1 MKCKDHMKK
10 RFLFVT
16 STLAAS
22 EAVWVF
28 CTRLLKEEQTLA
40 VMGPAGMYVPEGV
53 QLFSRLTEARE
64 FEPDVVVPLDEV
76 SIRAVQGIFTE
87 KKPKFLNREPL
98 AYQMASSR
106 SFGLSLLAKAGIPTV
121 PYHVI
126 NNPGDVL
133 RLRSKEQ
140 NSDMPWDVFTDHP
153 DFLVPLPGGSALE
166 DIPSGTIGI
175 EDVMHDHKVQLAFLL
190 SGRNL
195 VKPCFAYTELRG
207 LLARGGIQD
216 FRGQVVI
223 PISGPE
229 VSKVAEQIRSAV
241 SAIGANGFVFVDLLY
256 DQGKPMVSRVS
267 LTPPKGFLAALF
279 LSDLLQQSLAQAL
292 YSTSKGIPFKWQ
304 IKWDT
309 QAFAHLVT
317 DSCPGA
323 PDSSDLP
330 ETNGPEF
337 FTTPFADNRYEVGYS
352 ISCTPEVAGSLWE
365 LRPTA
370 EVKLN
375 SADVLEKTLS
385 VLRELNLFGTK
396 KKETPEEEP
405 VEGEAEE
412 VVHAV
417 Q

>member
-1 MKCKDHMKK
+1 
-10 RFLFVT
+10 
-16 STLAAS
+16 
-22 EAVWVF
+22 
-28 CTRLLKEEQTLA
+28 
-40 VMGPAGMYVPEGV
+40 MGPSGLLVPGGV
-53 QLFSRLTEARE
+53 LFFSRLTESRE

-133 RLRSKEQ
+133 RLRAREQ
-140 NSDMPWDVFTDHP
+140 TSEMPWDLYADHP
-153 DFLVPLPGGSALE
+153 DFLTPLHGGTSLA
-166 DIPSGTIGI
+166 DIPAGTVGI
-175 EDVMHDHKVQLAFLL
+175 EDVMHDYKVQLAFLM

-195 VKPCFAYTELRG
+195 VKPCFAYRELRG
-207 LLARGGIQD
+207 LLAKGGIQD
-216 FRGQVVI
+216 FRGQMLV

-229 VSKVAEQIRSAV
+229 VSRVAEQIRSAV

-256 DQGKPMVSRVS
+256 DQGKAMVSRIS

-279 LSDLLQQSLAQAL
+279 LSDLLQQTLAQAL

-309 QAFAHLVT
+309 QAFAHLIT
-317 DSCPGA
+317 DTNPAS
-323 PDSSDLP
+323 PDSSPLP
-330 ETNGPEF
+330 ELSGPEF
-337 FTTPFADNRYEVGYS
+337 YLSSFSENEYEVGYS
-352 ISCTPEVAGSLWE
+352 VSCAPRVSDSLWDV
-365 LRPTA
+365 RPTA

-375 SADVLEKTLS
+375 SADVLEETLS
-385 VLRELNLFGTK
+385 MLKELNLFSNNRK
-396 KKETPEEEP
+396 QKEEASEESLE
-405 VEGEAEE
+405 VEVEE
-412 VVHAV
+412 VAHAV
-417 Q
+417 